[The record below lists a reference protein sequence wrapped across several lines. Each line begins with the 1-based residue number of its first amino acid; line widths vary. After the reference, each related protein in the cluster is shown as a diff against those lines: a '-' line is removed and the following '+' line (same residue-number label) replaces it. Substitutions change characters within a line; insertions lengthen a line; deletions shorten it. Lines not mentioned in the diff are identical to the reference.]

1 MRRDSIE
8 RRLREIRAR
17 VNEIAPA
24 PLTPELSWLQ
34 WCSDAEIDW
43 SEKLFRRW
51 EVEGIE
57 PTKAE
62 QLRFMSIEC
71 GALARLIDGAPR
83 PSGPYAEDWCR
94 S

>member
-17 VNEIAPA
+17 VDEIAPA
-24 PLTPELSWLQ
+24 PPSAELAWLQ

-62 QLRFMSIEC
+62 QLRFISIEC
-71 GALARLIDGAPR
+71 AALARMIDGARR
-83 PSGPYAEDWCR
+83 PSGPYAEAHD
-94 S
+94 